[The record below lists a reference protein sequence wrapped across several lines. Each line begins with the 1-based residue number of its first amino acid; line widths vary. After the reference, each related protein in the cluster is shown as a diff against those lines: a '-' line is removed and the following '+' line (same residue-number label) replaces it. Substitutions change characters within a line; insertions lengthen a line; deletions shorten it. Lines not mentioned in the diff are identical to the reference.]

1 MANNSLGKA
10 GYYLAL
16 IGGILMIILSVVA
29 FLGMGVMM
37 PFGMP
42 FALGGMMLSVVGL
55 VLGVIAIVGSKHATE
70 PVWAIV
76 LVIIGLVGIGTGGF
90 LVVLGGLLGLVSK
103 YA

>member
-1 MANNSLGKA
+1 MATPSLGKV

-16 IGGILMIILSVVA
+16 IGGILMILLSVVA
-29 FLGMGVMM
+29 FLGMGIMM

-42 FALGGMMLSVVGL
+42 FAIGGMTLSVVGL
-55 VLGVIAIVGSKHATE
+55 VLGVIAIIGSKHVTE

-76 LVIIGLVGIGTGGF
+76 LIIIGLVGIGTGGF

-103 YA
+103 YT